1 MLQIT
6 KKYSEKRAFITGA
19 ASGLGKA
26 FAIHLAQDGWT
37 VGITDL
43 NKERLQKVKNQIE
56 ALGGTAHDFAFD
68 VSNKVAYEQV
78 VEEFLL
84 QVGGIDLL
92 INNAGVGDGG
102 AFHEYSLENWEWMT
116 RINLFGVVNGCFFFI
131 KKFYEQKSGHIINIA
146 SAAGIAN
153 GANMSPYNATKAAVI
168 SLSDTLRYESRP
180 YNIDISVVMPTFF
193 KTNIMENA
201 RGGGAAQ
208 SFASKMIERS
218 NLEAEAVALEILEK
232 AGKGDFKIFLPK
244 EARKIAFMKRF
255 FPSIFDKQVFKMVE
269 KLSKRR

>member
-6 KKYSEKRAFITGA
+6 KNYSQKRAFITGA

-26 FAIHLAQDGWT
+26 FAVHLAQDGWT
-37 VGITDL
+37 VGMTDL
-43 NKERLQKVKNQIE
+43 NDDRLQTVKNEIE
-56 ALGGTAHDFAFD
+56 ALGGKAYVFVFD
-68 VSNKVAYEQV
+68 VTDKVVYERV
-78 VEEFLL
+78 VEEYLL

-102 AFHEYSLENWEWMT
+102 AFHEYSLDNWEWMT
-116 RINLFGVVNGCFFFI
+116 RINLFGVVYGCHYFI
-131 KKFYEQKSGHIINIA
+131 NKFYEQKSGHIINIA

-180 YNIDISVVMPTFF
+180 YNINISVVMPTFF

-208 SFASKMIERS
+208 NFASKMIERS
-218 NLEAEAVALEILEK
+218 NLEAETVALEILEK
-232 AGKGDFKIFLPK
+232 AGKGNFKIILPK
-244 EARKIAFMKRF
+244 EARRIAFMKRF
-255 FPSIFDKQVFKMVE
+255 LPSVFDKQVFKMVE
-269 KLSKRR
+269 KLSKKR